1 MTSERDPGQARQ
13 RALRE
18 QYEAGEHAS
27 HYADRRWIETGHAR
41 KTDAWEQKVV
51 AELLA
56 QASVGE
62 PARANAPAHTTNCG
76 TVLDLPCGH
85 GRFAPLLSAHAKYL
99 IQGDLAASMLERR
112 AQPSAWAVQGSL
124 LALPFRANSVD
135 LAFCF
140 RVLHHFPEAALRARA
155 ISELGRVSRRWVLT
169 SYYDAG
175 SFPVWR
181 DRLRGRKRKLTS
193 CSHAA
198 FENEAAAAGLR
209 VVTRRFR
216 RRWFSQQVL
225 ALLEVVN

>member
-1 MTSERDPGQARQ
+1 MVKERDPGQARQ
-13 RALRE
+13 RQLRD

-27 HYADRRWIETGHAR
+27 HYADRRWVETGHAR
-41 KTDAWEQKVV
+41 KTDAWEQRVV

-56 QASVGE
+56 QTDGA
-62 PARANAPAHTTNCG
+62 AG

-85 GRFAPLLSAHAKYL
+85 GRFAPLLNDYAGCL

-112 AQPSAWAVQGSL
+112 RDPSALALQGSL
-124 LALPFRANSVD
+124 LALPIRDDSVD

-155 ISELGRVSRRWVLT
+155 IAELGRVSRRWVLT

-181 DRLRGRKRKLTS
+181 DRLRGRKRELTS
-193 CSHAA
+193 CSHAE

-225 ALLEVVN
+225 ALLEVVA

>member
-13 RALRE
+13 RQLRE

-41 KTDAWEQKVV
+41 KTDAWEQRVV

-56 QASVGE
+56 QASVE
-62 PARANAPAHTTNCG
+62 NS

-85 GRFAPLLSAHAKYL
+85 GRFAPLLSAHAKHL

-124 LALPFRANSVD
+124 LALPFRANAVD

-140 RVLHHFPEAALRARA
+140 RVLHHFPEAKLRARA
-155 ISELGRVSRRWVLT
+155 ISELGRVSCRWVLT

-193 CSHAA
+193 CSHAE

-216 RRWFSQQVL
+216 RRWLSQQVL
-225 ALLEVVN
+225 VLLEVVA

>member
-1 MTSERDPGQARQ
+1 MASERDPGQARQ
-13 RALRE
+13 RQLRE
-18 QYEAGEHAS
+18 QYEAGDHAS
-27 HYADRRWIETGHAR
+27 HYADRRWLETGHAR
-41 KTDAWEQKVV
+41 KTDAWEQRVV
-51 AELLA
+51 AELLTQTQVGGVA
-56 QASVGE
+56 KGGTAS
-62 PARANAPAHTTNCG
+62 CG
-76 TVLDLPCGH
+76 TLLDLPCGH
-85 GRFAPLLSAHAKYL
+85 GRFAPLLAQHAERL

-112 AQPSAWAVQGSL
+112 NHASEWALQGSL
-124 LALPFRANSVD
+124 LALPFSANAVD

-140 RVLHHFPEAALRARA
+140 RVLHHFPEAELRARA
-155 ISELGRVSRRWVLT
+155 LAELGRVSRRWVLT

-181 DRLRGRKRKLTS
+181 DRIRGRKRKLTS

-225 ALLEVVN
+225 VLLEVAV

>member
-1 MTSERDPGQARQ
+1 MSNERDPGQARQ
-13 RALRE
+13 RQLRE
-18 QYEAGEHAS
+18 QYEAGEHAA
-27 HYADRRWIETGHAR
+27 HYADRRWLETAHAR
-41 KTDAWEQKVV
+41 KTDAWEQRVV

-56 QASVGE
+56 QAG
-62 PARANAPAHTTNCG
+62 APHCG

-85 GRFAPLLSAHAKYL
+85 GRFTPLLTECAEHL

-112 AQPSAWAVQGSL
+112 VQASDWAVQGSL
-124 LALPFRANSVD
+124 LALPFRADAVD

-140 RVLHHFPEAALRARA
+140 RVLHHFPEATLRARA
-155 ISELGRVSRRWVLT
+155 IAELGRVSRRWVLT

-181 DRLRGRKRKLTS
+181 DRLRGRQRKLTS
-193 CSHAA
+193 CSHAD
-198 FENEAAAAGLR
+198 FDNEAAAAGLR

-225 ALLEVVN
+225 ALLEVTD

>member
-1 MTSERDPGQARQ
+1 VSERDPGQARQ
-13 RALRE
+13 RQLRE
-18 QYEAGEHAS
+18 QYEAGGHAS
-27 HYADRRWIETGHAR
+27 HYADRRWIETSHAR
-41 KTDAWEQKVV
+41 RTDAWEQKVV

-56 QASVGE
+56 QARIDGSAGG
-62 PARANAPAHTTNCG
+62 CG

-85 GRFAPLLSAHAKYL
+85 GRFAPLLSAHSEQL

-112 AQPSAWAVQGSL
+112 TQASDWAVQASL
-124 LALPFRANSVD
+124 LALPFCADSVD

-155 ISELGRVSRRWVLT
+155 IAELGRVSRRWVLT

-181 DRLRGRKRKLTS
+181 DRIRGRKRMLTS

-198 FENEAAAAGLR
+198 FDNEAAAAGLR

-225 ALLEVVN
+225 ALLEVRLTPSSVGFS